1 VDKLSNES
9 LSNFRK
15 WRIMVKD
22 KIIKFL
28 DNIENYFIGYGLLI
42 MTVITFVNVIS
53 RKFLHLSLSFT
64 EEITTIL
71 FIFISLLGAAVA
83 AKRGNHLGLSVFSDL
98 VPARHQ
104 KYVSLITWF
113 VASFFSFYL
122 IKYGL
127 AMVKSEYIFQV
138 KTPSLGWPEWIF
150 GLAIPIG
157 GLFIFIRFTQFTI
170 NVFRKAKEEK

>member
-1 VDKLSNES
+1 
-9 LSNFRK
+9 
-15 WRIMVKD
+15 MKD
-22 KIIKFL
+22 KILKFL
-28 DNIENYFIGYGLLI
+28 DNIENNIIGYGLLI

-83 AKRGNHLGLSVFSDL
+83 AKRGSHLGLTVFTDFI
-98 VPARHQ
+98 PAKYQ
-104 KYVSLITWF
+104 KYVSLITWL
-113 VASFFSFYL
+113 AATFFCFYL
-122 IKYGL
+122 VRYGL
-127 AMVKSEYIFQV
+127 AMVRSEYIFKI
-138 KTPSLGWPEWIF
+138 KTPALGWPEWIF
-150 GLAIPIG
+150 GLSIPIG

>member
-1 VDKLSNES
+1 
-9 LSNFRK
+9 
-15 WRIMVKD
+15 MKD

-28 DNIENYFIGYGLLI
+28 DNLENNIIGYGLLI
-42 MTVITFVNVIS
+42 MTLITFVNVIS

-83 AKRGNHLGLSVFSDL
+83 AKRGSHLGLTVFTDFI
-98 VPARHQ
+98 PAKYQ
-104 KYVSLITWF
+104 KYVSLFTWL
-113 VASFFSFYL
+113 VATFFSFYL
-122 IKYGL
+122 IRYGL
-127 AMVKSEYIFQV
+127 AMVRSEYIFKV
-138 KTPSLGWPEWIF
+138 KTPALGWPEWIF

-157 GLFIFIRFTQFTI
+157 GFFIFVRFTQFTI